1 MAIVRL
7 WAYIDG
13 IKRQG
18 FQIMPKLKIGTD
30 DFKEMR
36 DQGGYFVDKSRFVRA
51 VIGGSKCQL
60 LPRPRRFGKTLNMSM
75 LRYFFEKSSQDR
87 RPLFDGLEVAGDAE
101 AMAHQGRY
109 PVLFMS
115 LKDIKANDWAGAKLA
130 LSRKVARLYLGFAE
144 VADGLPLIDR
154 QAFDRLCE
162 GRADDNQLND
172 SLANLISHLYA
183 HYGQPVVVLIDE
195 YDSPVI
201 EAWNKGY
208 YEEMI
213 DFLRGWLGA
222 GLKHED
228 GPALFRAVITGILRV
243 AKESIFSGLNNLTT
257 ASMLT
262 RGPFADAFG
271 FTQAEVDR
279 LLDDFALPELGGPIR
294 DWYNG
299 YDFGGVTIYNPWSVA
314 CCVAHHPT
322 PIGPQWLNTASNELV
337 HAELE
342 AGGLEVKRDLE
353 KLLAGEELRYPL
365 VDSITF
371 RDIGRGVRN
380 IWSFLYYSGY
390 LRATDPRRDPL
401 DETALLWRLSIPNL
415 EVSVAYRQFVD
426 RIYTEFNADGVRP
439 LLDCF
444 IEDRPAADFE
454 RVLQELALS
463 LVSHHDVARQAE
475 AVFHAF
481 VLGLLAGLRSVYEI
495 RSNAESGYGR
505 ADIVMRPKTDRYPLA
520 YVIEFKSVAESADAE
535 SALAAALAQIETRDY
550 AAPLRAAG
558 VRDEHLRKLAVVL
571 AGKRIHVRRG

>member
-1 MAIVRL
+1 
-7 WAYIDG
+7 
-13 IKRQG
+13 
-18 FQIMPKLKIGTD
+18 MPRLKIGTD

-36 DQGGYFVDKSRFVRA
+36 DEGGYFVDKSRLVRA

-75 LRYFFEKSSQDR
+75 LRYFFERGKPDR
-87 RPLFDGLEVAGDAE
+87 RGLFDGLAVAADAE

-109 PVLFMS
+109 PVLFLS
-115 LKDIKANDWAGAKLA
+115 LKDIKGSDWAAAREALVAKIANLCLA
-130 LSRKVARLYLGFAE
+130 FGELAP
-144 VADGLPLIDR
+144 GLAYIHR
-154 QAFDRLCE
+154 QSYERLCRGE
-162 GRADDNQLND
+162 GGEADIKA
-172 SLANLISHLYA
+172 SLANLISWLYA
-183 HYGQPVVVLIDE
+183 HHGQPVVVLIDE

-222 GLKHED
+222 GLKHKD

-262 RGPFADAFG
+262 RSPFADAFG
-271 FTQAEVDR
+271 FTQAEVDK

-314 CCVAHHPT
+314 CCVANHPT

-342 AGGLEVKRDLE
+342 AGGLELKRDLE

-365 VDSITF
+365 NDSITF
-371 RDIGRGVRN
+371 RDIGRGARN

-390 LRATDPRRDPL
+390 LRATDPQRDPL

-415 EVSVAYRQFVD
+415 EVSVAYRQFVE
-426 RIYTEFNADGVRP
+426 RIYTEFNVDGVRP

-444 IEDRPAADFE
+444 VEDRPAADFE
-454 RVLQELALS
+454 RVLQELAL
-463 LVSHHDVARQAE
+463 VSQHDVARRAE

-481 VLGLLAGLRSVYEI
+481 VLGLLANLRSVYEI

-520 YVIEFKSVAESADAE
+520 YVIEFKSMAESADAE
-535 SALAAALAQIETRDY
+535 SALAAALEQIDSCDY
-550 AAPLRAAG
+550 LAPLRAAG
-558 VRDEHLRKLAVVL
+558 VRDEHLRKLAIVL